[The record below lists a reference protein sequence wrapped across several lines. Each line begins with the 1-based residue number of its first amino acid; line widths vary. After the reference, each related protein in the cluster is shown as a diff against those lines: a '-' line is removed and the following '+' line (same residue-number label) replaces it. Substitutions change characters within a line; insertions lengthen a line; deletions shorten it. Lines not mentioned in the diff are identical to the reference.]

1 MKGIKIISTGI
12 GVPQRIVTNDDLAAI
27 VETSDEWI
35 QQRTGM
41 KERRYLGE
49 GENLLQFAK
58 EAAEKAIS
66 SSGIDKNEIGVILV
80 ATISGDYFTPSMA
93 CLLQKELSL
102 SQDVLA
108 MDINAA
114 CSGFVYGL
122 ITMQALLSST
132 GKEYGIL
139 IGAEAISRKL
149 SMEDRSTCILFGDG
163 AAAAVVK
170 AEEGAAFTSVTGAMG
185 DENLIACPISD
196 GIVRMDGKST
206 YLFAVE
212 KVPAV
217 IRKVTEK
224 AGVSLDDIDH
234 FVLHQANLRILE
246 SVAKKLSIPMEKVIV
261 NIEKYGNTS
270 GASVGLALHDLAA
283 SGNLKRD
290 DLIILCAFGAGKT
303 WGAVI
308 MKW

>member
-122 ITMQALLSST
+122 ITMQAQNTESS
-132 GKEYGIL
+132 
-139 IGAEAISRKL
+139 
-149 SMEDRSTCILFGDG
+149 
-163 AAAAVVK
+163 
-170 AEEGAAFTSVTGAMG
+170 
-185 DENLIACPISD
+185 
-196 GIVRMDGKST
+196 
-206 YLFAVE
+206 
-212 KVPAV
+212 
-217 IRKVTEK
+217 
-224 AGVSLDDIDH
+224 
-234 FVLHQANLRILE
+234 
-246 SVAKKLSIPMEKVIV
+246 
-261 NIEKYGNTS
+261 
-270 GASVGLALHDLAA
+270 
-283 SGNLKRD
+283 
-290 DLIILCAFGAGKT
+290 
-303 WGAVI
+303 
-308 MKW
+308 